1 MKKLL
6 SLFTFCLFFALGM
19 IAMAFTAG
27 AYIDPSA
34 MTYIIQVVVGI
45 IVVSGATLGFYFNKI
60 KRKLHRNKDENEQPA
75 ETVEQTEEI
84 DDNGEF
90 DDFDNEAEE

>member
-1 MKKLL
+1 MKKVL
-6 SLFTFCLFFALGM
+6 SAVMFCLFFVM
-19 IAMAFTAG
+19 DMVAMALTAG

-45 IVVSGATLGFYFNKI
+45 VVVSGATLGFYFNKI
-60 KRKLHRNKDENEQPA
+60 KRKLRRNKDENEPI

-84 DDNGEF
+84 EDNGEF